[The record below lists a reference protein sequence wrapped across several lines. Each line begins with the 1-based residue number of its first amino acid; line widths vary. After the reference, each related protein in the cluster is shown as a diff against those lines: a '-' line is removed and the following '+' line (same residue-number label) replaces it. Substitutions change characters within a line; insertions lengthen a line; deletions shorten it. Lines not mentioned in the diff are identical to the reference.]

1 MGLPSRPD
9 SDIIRQ
15 LAAWRRPLTRAPEGE
30 AWYAFEPGEPPRCP
44 ALDERRSSPRDAN
57 GRRSSARPCNRAL
70 HFANANT
77 ITVVRVQSATAI
89 ALPLPEVL
97 GGTYDCH
104 RCSAKL
110 DVQHLTVAQ
119 YAALRLALGLR

>member
-1 MGLPSRPD
+1 MWTAGRHSRSLSFGFTLHSARGPPRPVSGINEMGLPSRPD

-15 LAAWRRPLTRAPEGE
+15 LAAWRRPLTRAPEGD

-44 ALDERRSSPRDAN
+44 AVDERRSSPRDAN

-77 ITVVRVQSATAI
+77 ITLVRVQ
-89 ALPLPEVL
+89 
-97 GGTYDCH
+97 
-104 RCSAKL
+104 
-110 DVQHLTVAQ
+110 
-119 YAALRLALGLR
+119 